1 MRETSREWDKKLT
14 VNNNQKTALAEA
26 FAGEMNWPL
35 LELSMAKVMDSL
47 VGESEKRIAYALEV
61 AKASAPC
68 VLLLDEV
75 NVVAWFF
82 YVIYDLNRS

>member
-1 MRETSREWDKKLT
+1 MNESSRVWDKKLT
-14 VNNNQKTALAEA
+14 DNNNQKTILAEA

-35 LELSMAKVMDSL
+35 LELNLAKVMDSL
-47 VGESEKRIAYALEV
+47 VGESEKRIEYALDV

-75 NVVAWFF
+75 EKMLGGSLLWAV
-82 YVIYDLNRS
+82 